1 MLDIKIYI
9 FTVLTEAHT
18 RMPKKPTRSTKSRI
32 TFLIFVHKL
41 WFLSE
46 VKRSSSSTSSNSSSS
61 GSVPD
66 KRAGGNREMC
76 VYFNTLLGKLRFK
89 DHLTEYGDFFYL
101 SLFKSSWEC
110 LGYMYYL
117 CLQKQNFFSSKQK
130 MKMPVPVLNVLTWKN
145 NNQAIPQK

>member
-1 MLDIKIYI
+1 MKRNSWHIQRMFSYDSLKESFIVVFSSAAQKVHWSVWSSIYTAIKPYEKDKIPKLTTMLDMEIYI
-9 FTVLTEAHT
+9 FTLLTEAHT

-66 KRAGGNREMC
+66 KRAVRNREIS
-76 VYFNTLLGKLRFK
+76 
-89 DHLTEYGDFFYL
+89 EYIL
-101 SLFKSSWEC
+101 
-110 LGYMYYL
+110 
-117 CLQKQNFFSSKQK
+117 
-130 MKMPVPVLNVLTWKN
+130 
-145 NNQAIPQK
+145 

>member
-1 MLDIKIYI
+1 MLDIEIYT

-89 DHLTEYGDFFYL
+89 DHLTEYGDFFCWAFL
-101 SLFKSSWEC
+101 KAVENVWDTCTTCACKNGIFF
-110 LGYMYYL
+110 
-117 CLQKQNFFSSKQK
+117 LQNKR
-130 MKMPVPVLNVLTWKN
+130 WKC
-145 NNQAIPQK
+145 QFQF